1 MPVAKTAVPTTS
13 PADRAAELR
22 KQLDHHNH
30 LYYVEVAPVISDR
43 EFDKLLQELTDIE
56 KKHPELVTPDSPT
69 QRVGGAPIPGFEKV
83 THKVPMLS
91 IENSYDDNDLRK
103 FDADVR
109 KALGAKATVEYVV
122 ELKIDGVS
130 MSITYEDGKL
140 AFSATRGSG
149 GVGDNVT
156 NNLKTIAA
164 IPLKLAGKAPRV
176 FEARGEVYMTK
187 TEFARVNKEEAKKRG
202 EPHKNPRNLT
212 AGTLKLLDPKE
223 CAKRKMTFF
232 AYGTGAMDG
241 ITIKSQT
248 ELMAALKEFGFPVN
262 PHTKVCKTIDE
273 VIAYCTEWKDKRK
286 TLDYETDGM
295 VIKVNDFAQRE
306 KLGFTAKVPRWAKAY
321 KYEPEQGTTKLGA
334 VVFHIGKFGELT
346 PVATFDPPVDL
357 SGSTITHASMHNASW
372 VAEKDVRIGDT
383 VVIEK
388 KGEIIPQVVDVI
400 KTDRKGTEKVIV
412 WPDKCP
418 KCGGPVEKEE
428 TGTSY
433 NFICANTG
441 LCPGQLAK
449 RIEGFARRTRMDIE
463 GLGREVSI
471 QLVDSE
477 LVKSV
482 TDIYR
487 LTKKQLLTLEKFGDL
502 KAQNL
507 LDGIAASKD
516 RGLARLLPA
525 LTIYMVGEAMAEL
538 LVEEFPHIDAIIV
551 AKPEELAKVKGFG
564 PKRAQFIRE
573 YFDSEAGKKVVA
585 ELKELGVKIT
595 HDKKAAPAGGLPLA
609 GKTIVVTGT
618 LVNYDRVT
626 IEQAIKDHGGKASG
640 SVSKKTDFL
649 LLGDSPGSKLDK
661 AKTLGVKIINEDE
674 FRKMIGAG

>member
-1 MPVAKTAVPTTS
+1 MAKTAAA
-13 PADRAAELR
+13 PAERARELR
-22 KQLDHHNH
+22 TQIDRHNH
-30 LYYVEVAPVISDR
+30 LYYVEARTEISDR
-43 EFDKLLQELTDIE
+43 DFDKLLQELTDLE
-56 KKHPELVTPDSPT
+56 KKHPELLTPDSPT
-69 QRVGGAPIPGFEKV
+69 QRVGGAPVPGFAKV

-91 IENSYDDNDLRK
+91 IENSYDDADLRK

-109 KALGAKATVEYVV
+109 KVLGAGAAVEYVV

-130 MSITYEDGKL
+130 MSVTYESGRL
-140 AFSATRGSG
+140 AYSATRGSG
-149 GVGDNVT
+149 GVGDDVT
-156 NNLKTIAA
+156 HNLRTVAA
-164 IPLKLAGKAPRV
+164 IPLKLAGANPPKL

-187 TEFARVNKEEAKKRG
+187 TEFARVNKEEARKKA

-223 CAKRKMTFF
+223 AARRKMQFF
-232 AYGTGAMDG
+232 AYGVGATDG
-241 ITIKSQT
+241 VAVASQT
-248 ELMAALKEFGFPVN
+248 ELVAALKGFGFPTN
-262 PHTKVCKTIDE
+262 PHSKVCQNIDE
-273 VIAYCTEWKDKRK
+273 VLAYCNEWKDKRR

-295 VIKVNDFAQRE
+295 VIKVNDFSQRA
-306 KLGFTAKVPRWAKAY
+306 KLGVTAKVPRWAKAY
-321 KYEPEQGTTKLGA
+321 KFEAEQGVTKLGA
-334 VVFHIGKFGELT
+334 VVFHLGKFGELT

-400 KTDRKGTEKVIV
+400 KADRKGTEQVIE
-412 WPDKCP
+412 WPTACP

-441 LCPGQLAK
+441 VCPGQVAK
-449 RIEGFARRTRMDIE
+449 RIEGYARRTRMDIE

-471 QLVDSE
+471 QLVDSG

-487 LTKKQLLTLEKFGDL
+487 LTKKQLLALEKFGDL

-525 LTIYMVGEAMAEL
+525 LTIYMVGESMAEV
-538 LVEEFPHIDAIIV
+538 LVEEFPSIDAIV
-551 AKPEELAKVKGFG
+551 GAPPDALAKVKGFG
-564 PKRAQFIRE
+564 PKRAKFVRE
-573 YFDSEAGKKVVA
+573 YFDSDAGKKVVA
-585 ELKELGVKIT
+585 ELKELGIKTT

-609 GKTIVVTGT
+609 GKTVVVTGT
-618 LVNYDRVT
+618 LVNYDRVS
-626 IEQAIKDHGGKASG
+626 IEQAIKDAGGKATG
-640 SVSKKTDFL
+640 SVSKKTDFVL
-649 LLGDSPGSKLDK
+649 VGELPKPSSKVND
-661 AKTLGVKIINEDE
+661 AKKHGVKIINEDE
-674 FRKMIGAG
+674 FRAMIGAG

>member
-1 MPVAKTAVPTTS
+1 
-13 PADRAAELR
+13 
-22 KQLDHHNH
+22 
-30 LYYVEVAPVISDR
+30 
-43 EFDKLLQELTDIE
+43 
-56 KKHPELVTPDSPT
+56 
-69 QRVGGAPIPGFEKV
+69 
-83 THKVPMLS
+83 MLS

-109 KALGAKATVEYVV
+109 KALGAKAVVEYVV

-140 AFSATRGSG
+140 AYSATRGSG

-164 IPLKLAGKAPRV
+164 IPLKLAGKTPPKV

-187 TEFARVNKEEAKKRG
+187 TEFARVNKEEAKKRA

-241 ITIKSQT
+241 ITIKSQV
-248 ELMAALKEFGFPVN
+248 ELVKALKEFGFPVN
-262 PHTKVCKTIDE
+262 PHTKVCTTIDD
-273 VIAYCTEWKDKRK
+273 VIAYCAAWKDKRK

-295 VIKVNDFAQRE
+295 VIKINDFAQRE

-507 LDGIAASKD
+507 LDGVAASKD

-538 LVEEFPHIDAIIV
+538 LVEEFPHIDAIIA

-585 ELKELGVKIT
+585 ELKELGIKTT

-674 FRKMIGAG
+674 FRKMIGAE